1 MTQEIINVLNWLL
14 AIAMWLVIGRAV
26 LDWLTRGR
34 RTVIHQLFYLLTEP
48 LYRPLRR
55 LLPDAPAAALPL
67 MLILLLLGLRVVLVV
82 VVSRAG

>member
-1 MTQEIINVLNWLL
+1 MAQEIITVLNWLL

-34 RTVIHQLFYLLTEP
+34 RTVVHQLFYLFTEP

-55 LLPDAPAAALPL
+55 LLPNAPTIAIPVT
-67 MLILLLLGLRVVLVV
+67 LILLFLGLRVLLVMAL
-82 VVSRAG
+82 SRVT